1 MRLGIAEP
9 AHALLHVGESYA
21 GVYVPTLAKEV
32 LKGNDEGQQPTLNLK
47 GYIIGNG
54 VTDPEFDGNALVP
67 FARGKSLISEE
78 LFSSLHRE
86 CRSNFYSPSGELH
99 LLDSVHDAASFSPA
113 ASVALHMQ
121 AYAC

>member
-1 MRLGIAEP
+1 M
-9 AHALLHVGESYA
+9 
-21 GVYVPTLAKEV
+21 AKEV